1 MRDMTSGDELGYNLY
16 LNSMADVWYS
26 GMDLRVRDRTMAP
39 LKLLLRTIYS
49 TLSPCS
55 VHISFDG
62 RKVAVF
68 ARHTDEDATQWTE
81 IGTFNILIWFC

>member
-39 LKLLLRTIYS
+39 PEIAPPYDLLYPITVQC
-49 TLSPCS
+49 T
-55 VHISFDG
+55 HI
-62 RKVAVF
+62 V
-68 ARHTDEDATQWTE
+68 
-81 IGTFNILIWFC
+81 